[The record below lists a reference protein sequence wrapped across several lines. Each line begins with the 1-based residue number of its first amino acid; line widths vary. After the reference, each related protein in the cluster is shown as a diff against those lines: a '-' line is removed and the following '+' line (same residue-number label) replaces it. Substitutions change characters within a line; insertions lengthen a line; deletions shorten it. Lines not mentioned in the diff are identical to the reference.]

1 MNPGRT
7 ETMNRTHSRRRW
19 ASSAAGLS
27 VAATLLAACAAGGG
41 GAQGAEGKPTL
52 NAIFLPATWGQV
64 VKDKL
69 APEYEKE
76 TGVHVEVQL
85 IGRDAIHEKMA
96 TLFAGQDSSF
106 DIFNLDYNWIP
117 EFGKAGHLVPLDDA
131 VTAEDKADFLPLA
144 TQVATWDGKL
154 LGIPQ
159 TIHPALLWYR
169 SDLYGDPKVQAEY
182 KTVTGDTLQ
191 PPKTMDE
198 WHQQVQFFH
207 GRTINGQKLSGW
219 AAQAA
224 KGFGNV
230 HTWLSFCYSYECK
243 PFNNDFTKST
253 LSSPESKAATE
264 QWATMMKYMP
274 AGANQFTYDNVT
286 AAAQQGTIATAI
298 QWSWGAFAVDDPQA
312 SKTVGKWE
320 FTQIPA
326 GPTGKSSAHLAEW
339 VISVSKYSK
348 NVEESKKFAAWL
360 ETKKND
366 VFQAD
371 NGGGDPVRASSYEN
385 PTLTTQKVE
394 GSEALRFRRLDEVL
408 TAMKTAQPR
417 PFFPGEEAW
426 ETTFSTHL
434 SAISQGQA
442 TVDQGLAAADAAV
455 DKGLSK

>member
-1 MNPGRT
+1 MSP
-7 ETMNRTHSRRRW
+7 HHARRW
-19 ASSAAGLS
+19 AVSAAALG
-27 VAATLLAACAAGGG
+27 VTATLLSACAAGGG
-41 GAQGAEGKPTL
+41 GAQTSNGKATL
-52 NAIFLPATWGQV
+52 NAIFLPATWGTV
-64 VKDKL
+64 VKEQL
-69 APEYEKE
+69 APQYEKE
-76 TGVHVEVQL
+76 TGVHVNVQL

-131 VTAEDKADFLPLA
+131 VTTEDKADFLPLA

-169 SDLYGDPKVQAEY
+169 TDLYSDPRVKADY
-182 KTVTGDTLQ
+182 KTATGSELT
-191 PPKTMDE
+191 PPKTMDA
-198 WHQQVQFFH
+198 WLAQVKFFN

-230 HTWLSFCYSYECK
+230 HTWLSFCYSYDCK

-253 LSSPESKAATE
+253 LSSPQSKAATAR
-264 QWATMMKYMP
+264 WAEMMKYMP

-298 QWSWGAFAVDDPQA
+298 QWSWGAFAVDDPKA
-312 SKTVGKWE
+312 SKTVGKWS
-320 FTQIPA
+320 FTQIPQ
-326 GPTGKSSAHLAEW
+326 GPSGKSSAHLAEW

-348 NVEESKKFAAWL
+348 NVDAAKKFAAWL

-371 NGGGDPVRASSYEN
+371 NGGGDPVRASSYQDA
-385 PTLTTQKVE
+385 TLTQQKVE
-394 GSEALRFRRLDEVL
+394 GSDALRFRRLPEVL
-408 TAMKTAQPR
+408 TAMKSAQPR
-417 PFFPGEEAW
+417 PFYPGEESW
-426 ETTFSTHL
+426 ETTFSTQL
-434 SAISQGQA
+434 SAISQDEA
-442 TVDQGLAAADAAV
+442 TVDQGLATADAAV
-455 DKGLSK
+455 DKSLTK

>member
-1 MNPGRT
+1 MS
-7 ETMNRTHSRRRW
+7 THPARRW
-19 ASSAAGLS
+19 AVSAAALG
-27 VAATLLAACAAGGG
+27 VTATLLSACAAGGG
-41 GAQGAEGKPTL
+41 GAQTSDGKATL
-52 NAIFLPATWGQV
+52 NAIFLPATWGTV
-64 VKDKL
+64 VKEQL
-69 APEYEKE
+69 APQYEKE
-76 TGVHVEVQL
+76 TGVHVNVQL

-169 SDLYGDPKVQAEY
+169 SDLYSDPQVKADY
-182 KTVTGDTLQ
+182 KAATGSELT
-191 PPKTMDE
+191 PPKTMDA
-198 WHQQVQFFH
+198 WLAQVKFFN
-207 GRTINGQKLSGW
+207 GRTINGQKMSGW

-230 HTWLSFCYSYECK
+230 HTWLSFCYSYDCK

-253 LSSPESKAATE
+253 LSSPESKAATAR
-264 QWATMMKYMP
+264 WAEMMKYMP

-286 AAAQQGTIATAI
+286 AAAQQGTIATAV
-298 QWSWGAFAVDDPQA
+298 QWSWGAFAVDDPKA
-312 SKTVGKWE
+312 SKTVGKWS
-320 FTQIPA
+320 FTQIPQ
-326 GPTGKSSAHLAEW
+326 GPSGKSSAHLAEW

-348 NVEESKKFAAWL
+348 NVDAAKKFAAWL

-371 NGGGDPVRASSYEN
+371 NGGGDPVRASSYQDA
-385 PTLTTQKVE
+385 TLTQQKVE
-394 GSEALRFRRLDEVL
+394 GSDALRFRRLPEVL
-408 TAMKTAQPR
+408 TAMKSAQPR
-417 PFFPGEEAW
+417 PFYPGEESW
-426 ETTFSTHL
+426 ETTFSTQL

-442 TVDQGLAAADAAV
+442 SVDQGLATADAAV
-455 DKGLSK
+455 DQSLKK

>member
-1 MNPGRT
+1 
-7 ETMNRTHSRRRW
+7 MNRHTARRRW
-19 ASSAAGLS
+19 VCSAAGLGIT
-27 VAATLLAACAAGGG
+27 ATLLAACAAGGPG
-41 GAQGAEGKPTL
+41 TQSTGGKPSL

-64 VKDKL
+64 VKDQL
-69 APEYEKE
+69 APQYEKE

-117 EFGKAGHLVPLDDA
+117 EFGKAGHLVPLDDV
-131 VTAEDKADFLPLA
+131 VTSDDKADFLPLS
-144 TQVATWDGKL
+144 TKVATWDGKL

-169 SDLYGDPKVQAEY
+169 SDLYADPNVQAEY
-182 KTVTGDTLQ
+182 KSATGSTLE

-198 WHQQVQFFH
+198 WQKQVVFFN
-207 GRTINGQKLSGW
+207 GRTINGEKLSGW

-230 HTWLSFCYSYECK
+230 HTWLSFCYSYDCK
-243 PFNNDFTKST
+243 PFNSDFTKSM

-264 QWATMMKYMP
+264 RWAEMMKYMP
-274 AGANQFTYDNVT
+274 EGANQFTYDNVT
-286 AAAQQGTIATAI
+286 AAAQQGKIATAI
-298 QWSWGAFAVDDPQA
+298 QWSWGAFAVDDPKA
-312 SKTVGKWE
+312 SKTVGKWD

-348 NVEESKKFAAWL
+348 SVEEAKKFAAWL

-371 NGGGDPVRASSYEN
+371 KGGGDPVRASSYQD
-385 PTLTTQKVE
+385 PTLTSQKVE
-394 GSEALRFRRLDEVL
+394 GSAALRFRRLPEVL

-417 PFFPGEEAW
+417 PFYPGEESW
-426 ETTFSTHL
+426 ETAFSTQL

-442 TVDQGLAAADAAV
+442 SAADGLAAADAAV
-455 DKGLSK
+455 NKSLGH